1 MTDVL
6 AHMGAPAVLI
16 GRRGRRPMQ
25 SQALILQHAVN
36 PARNRVLTAQGRGL
50 GSGLAPHLTRR
61 RGPQ

>member
-1 MTDVL
+1 
-6 AHMGAPAVLI
+6 
-16 GRRGRRPMQ
+16 MQ